1 MPNISFKIKP
11 FQVPNFAIVEV
22 PKSQQETVYRGDER
36 SFKAASGGSTI
47 SIPLSDVDA
56 QSLSDLCDEFRK
68 SVFEKAKQ
76 KDPAAGRMAKYW
88 EGLSEPT
95 RFATNDGKLMA
106 TIISHDN
113 GYTSDQ
119 EQVKNLGDIGD
130 IFEVLNVIVDRSST
144 RITLTGIIGA
154 FNSVNFNFT
163 KNGGDYDIFSDPEIM
178 KTFHDQYGGV

>member
-36 SFKAASGGSTI
+36 SISAAGSSTI

-76 KDPAAGRMAKYW
+76 KDPATEKMTKYW
-88 EGLSEPT
+88 KGISEPID
-95 RFATNDGKLMA
+95 FATNDGKLMA

-119 EQVKNLGDIGD
+119 EQVKNLGNIGD
-130 IFEVLNVIVDRSST
+130 IFEVLNVSVDRSST
-144 RITLTGIIGA
+144 TITLTGIIGV

-163 KNGGDYDIFSDPEIM
+163 KNGEDYDIFSDPEIM